1 MSIDKT
7 CSVPGEQSPLH
18 AKAAFFWPCL
28 GGHTQLTQLHRSE
41 LNTVSEGQEEVRTW
55 SCKSIKQ
62 AMARELED
70 MKNKLPIQSQ
80 SEGLQPRSAQLQ
92 NALLQGTALLG
103 ACAQHSAS
111 STLEE
116 LLPFIYSFLSP
127 ILSGHIFN
135 PDPLNGLQTN
145 SNIEESM
152 LVVFKNVSP
161 LKNAAEGEKLLCW

>member
-1 MSIDKT
+1 MPWGTHAAHPATPLWIEHCLRRAGGSQDLVLQINKT
-7 CSVPGEQSPLH
+7 GDGKG
-18 AKAAFFWPCL
+18 A
-28 GGHTQLTQLHRSE
+28 GGH
-41 LNTVSEGQEEVRTW
+41 EEQITNP
-55 SCKSIKQ
+55 KSISAASK
-62 AMARELED
+62 
-70 MKNKLPIQSQ
+70 
-80 SEGLQPRSAQLQ
+80 GLQPRSAQLQ